1 MTAAITPPENTDG
14 AAPVSRFFDFAAATA
29 RVLRDFPQ
37 IKANTVF
44 LNTQTPHE
52 TYGHWK
58 AKLAAV
64 LTGQGSHSR
73 QQIQQSNNEDS
84 SYAFQNSRWGAQ
96 LKSLVYKP
104 DDSFSK
110 QLGRTVDVKQAQA
123 FGFHHELGH
132 LVVKDAHGPMPMGKP
147 YPENAADGFA
157 TMRHLQDNPQDLL
170 LPMVN
175 SWARAY
181 RFIVTGAQT
190 HMTSTSIEAV
200 IADHAGKK
208 RDFATMDGS
217 TLAAAA
223 AEYAHQNAPDEE
235 AVDRARYEA
244 YGRFKGIGKLFPL
257 TENTKTQLLAFAET
271 ALKTENR
278 FAFQAGLS
286 MFRPFLHPAGVEI
299 NGVTIRLEDA
309 KREELT
315 ERFEARADR
324 MGVPSLIEEW
334 KQNVDAACLPAKK
347 TDSPAPVAI
356 KPLKLS
362 LE

>member
-1 MTAAITPPENTDG
+1 MTATTEQSAQKDG
-14 AAPVSRFFDFAAATA
+14 AAPASRFFDFAAATA

-37 IKANTVF
+37 MKSNTVF
-44 LNTQTPHE
+44 LNTDTPHE
-52 TYGHWK
+52 TYGDWK
-58 AKLAAV
+58 AKLAAK

-73 QQIQQSNNEDS
+73 KQIQQSNHEDS

-96 LKSLVYKP
+96 LKSLVFKP
-104 DDSFSK
+104 NDAFSE
-110 QLGRTVDVKQAQA
+110 QLGVTVDKHQAQA
-123 FGFHHELGH
+123 YGFHHELGH

-157 TMRHLQDNPQDLL
+157 TLRHLQDNPNDML

-181 RFIVTGAQT
+181 RFLVTGTQT
-190 HMTSTSIEAV
+190 HMSSTSIEAIV
-200 IADHAGKK
+200 ADHAGKK
-208 RDFATMDGS
+208 RDFAAMDGAA
-217 TLAAAA
+217 LAAAA
-223 AEYAHQNAPDEE
+223 ADYADQNAPDEE
-235 AVDRARYEA
+235 SVDRARYEA

-257 TENTKTQLLAFAET
+257 TENTQSQLLAFAET
-271 ALKTENR
+271 ALKAESR

-299 NGVTIRLEDA
+299 NGVTIRLDDA

-315 ERFEARADR
+315 ERFESRADR
-324 MGVPSLIEEW
+324 MGVASLIAEW
-334 KQNVDAACLPAKK
+334 KQNVDAVCAQGQKP
-347 TDSPAPVAI
+347 DSPAAA

-362 LE
+362 LS

>member
-1 MTAAITPPENTDG
+1 MTATINQPENQDG

-37 IKANTVF
+37 MKASTVF
-44 LNTQTPHE
+44 LNTDTPRE

-58 AKLAAV
+58 AKLAAA

-73 QQIQQSNNEDS
+73 KQIQQSNHEDS
-84 SYAFQNSRWGAQ
+84 SYAFQNSRWGPQ

-104 DDSFSK
+104 DDSFST
-110 QLGRTVDVKQAQA
+110 QLAGTVDVKQAQS

-132 LVVKDAHGPMPMGKP
+132 LVVKDASGPMPMGKP

-157 TMRHLQDNPQDLL
+157 TLRHIQDNPNDIL

-181 RFIVTGAQT
+181 RFLVTGAQT
-190 HMTSTSIEAV
+190 HMSSTSIEAIV
-200 IADHAGKK
+200 ADHTGRK
-208 RDFATMDGS
+208 RDFAAMDGS

-223 AEYAHQNAPDEE
+223 ADYADKNAPDEE
-235 AVDRARYEA
+235 SVDRARYEA

-257 TENTKTQLLAFAET
+257 TDDTKTQLLAFAET
-271 ALKTENR
+271 ALKAESR

-299 NGVTIRLEDA
+299 NGVTIRLDDA

-315 ERFEARADR
+315 QRFESRADR
-324 MGVPSLIEEW
+324 MGVTSLIEEW
-334 KQNVDAACLPAKK
+334 KQNVDAACAKGQK
-347 TDSPAPVAI
+347 ADSPAAA
-356 KPLKLS
+356 KPLKLTLS
-362 LE
+362 